1 MIKLLLRFL
10 KGSAI
15 ICAIIA
21 PIMMILEVSMDL
33 LQPTLL
39 ANIIDIGLVKIK
51 LLLRFLK
58 GSAIICAIIA
68 PIMMILEV
76 SMDLLQPTLLANII
90 DIGLVNNDTTY
101 ILTVGKKM
109 IIVAILGLIG
119 GSGCSVFTSIASM
132 KLGQNLRTGLFN
144 KIQTLSYADIDHLKP
159 SSLITRLT
167 NDVMQ
172 IQNMVTMLLRGMIR
186 SPLLCI
192 GGLIMSYILSPMLSI
207 IFLIVIPI
215 ILISVVIVMKK
226 SFPLFLAVQ
235 QKIDNIN
242 VVMRENILG
251 VQVIKVF
258 NIVNKQFNRFNDANN
273 GLNSESIK
281 AQNIN
286 MMLWPIVSLVMNFA
300 VISVLWFGGIMVNR
314 GLIQLGIIMAFINY
328 IIQIMNALIM
338 AVSIVI
344 NISRAKASAD
354 KINEIFDIV
363 PAINNNDGTI
373 KPEKYDV
380 EFKNVS
386 FKYNEDS
393 DYVLKNI
400 SFQVKEG
407 EKIGIIGGT
416 GAGKSTLVSLISRLY
431 DVTEGEILIGGVKD
445 LNLAELRKN
454 IGFVTQE
461 NTLFSGTIERNLKFG
476 SAEADRDL
484 VEESVKEAEAYEFIM
499 KKENAYESSVEQR
512 GQNFSGGQKQ
522 RLCIARVLIRNCKI
536 FIMDDSTSAL
546 DMATEAKLQNSIKKR
561 MKNKTMFVIAQ
572 RISAIADADK
582 IIVLD
587 NGTINAIGKHDDLIK
602 NNEIYRSIA
611 ILQFGEEVIKVG

>member
-21 PIMMILEVSMDL
+21 PIMMILEV
-33 LQPTLL
+33 
-39 ANIIDIGLVKIK
+39 
-51 LLLRFLK
+51 F
-58 GSAIICAIIA
+58 
-68 PIMMILEV
+68 
-76 SMDLLQPTLLANII
+76 MDLLQPTLLANII

-109 IIVAILGLIG
+109 LIVAILGLIG

-207 IFLIVIPI
+207 IFLIAIPI

-258 NIVNKQFNRFNDANN
+258 NIVNKQLNRFNDANN

-300 VISVLWFGGIMVNR
+300 VISVLWFGGIMVNN
-314 GLIQLGIIMAFINY
+314 GLIQVGIIMAFINY

-338 AVSIVI
+338 AVGIVI

-354 KINEIFDIV
+354 RINEIFDIV

-431 DVTEGEILIGGVKD
+431 DATEGQILIGGVNVKD

-512 GQNFSGGQKQ
+512 GQNFSGGPKQ

-546 DMATEAKLQNSIKKR
+546 DMATEAKLQNPIKKR

-611 ILQFGEEVIKVG
+611 ILQFGEDVIKVG

>member
-21 PIMMILEVSMDL
+21 PIMMILEV
-33 LQPTLL
+33 
-39 ANIIDIGLVKIK
+39 
-51 LLLRFLK
+51 F
-58 GSAIICAIIA
+58 
-68 PIMMILEV
+68 
-76 SMDLLQPTLLANII
+76 MDLLQPTLLANII

-109 IIVAILGLIG
+109 LIVAILGLIG

-207 IFLIVIPI
+207 IFLIAIPI

-286 MMLWPIVSLVMNFA
+286 MMLWPIVTLVMNFA

-314 GLIQLGIIMAFINY
+314 GLIQVGIIMAFINY

-338 AVSIVI
+338 AVGIVI

-354 KINEIFDIV
+354 RINEIFDIV

-431 DVTEGEILIGGVKD
+431 DATEGQILIGGVNVKD

>member
-15 ICAIIA
+15 ICTIIA
-21 PIMMILEVSMDL
+21 PIMMILEV
-33 LQPTLL
+33 
-39 ANIIDIGLVKIK
+39 
-51 LLLRFLK
+51 F
-58 GSAIICAIIA
+58 
-68 PIMMILEV
+68 
-76 SMDLLQPTLLANII
+76 MDLLQPTLLANII

-109 IIVAILGLIG
+109 LIVAILGLIG

-286 MMLWPIVSLVMNFA
+286 MMLWPIVTLVMNFA
-300 VISVLWFGGIMVNR
+300 VISVLWFGGIMVNN
-314 GLIQLGIIMAFINY
+314 GLIQVGIIMAFINY

-354 KINEIFDIV
+354 RINEIFDIV

-431 DVTEGEILIGGVKD
+431 DATEGQILIGGVNVKD

-512 GQNFSGGQKQ
+512 GQNFSGGPKQ

-611 ILQFGEEVIKVG
+611 ILQFGEDVIKVG

>member
-1 MIKLLLRFL
+1 MKEIR
-10 KGSAI
+10 
-15 ICAIIA
+15 
-21 PIMMILEVSMDL
+21 
-33 LQPTLL
+33 
-39 ANIIDIGLVKIK
+39 IK

-109 IIVAILGLIG
+109 LIVAILGLIG

-192 GGLIMSYILSPMLSI
+192 GGLIMLSI

-354 KINEIFDIV
+354 RINEIFDIV

-431 DVTEGEILIGGVKD
+431 DVTEGEILIGGVNVKD

>member
-21 PIMMILEVSMDL
+21 PIMMILEV
-33 LQPTLL
+33 
-39 ANIIDIGLVKIK
+39 
-51 LLLRFLK
+51 F
-58 GSAIICAIIA
+58 
-68 PIMMILEV
+68 
-76 SMDLLQPTLLANII
+76 MDLLQPTLLANII

-109 IIVAILGLIG
+109 LIVAILGLIG

-207 IFLIVIPI
+207 IFLIAIPI

-314 GLIQLGIIMAFINY
+314 GLIQVGIIMAFINY

-338 AVSIVI
+338 AVGIVI

-354 KINEIFDIV
+354 RINEIFDIV

-512 GQNFSGGQKQ
+512 GQNFSGGPKQ

-546 DMATEAKLQNSIKKR
+546 DMATEAKLQNPIKKR

-611 ILQFGEEVIKVG
+611 ILQFGEDVIKVG